1 MTLVTHEL
9 RQGWKSL
16 SVWTAAIGF
25 FIAVCVFIFPE
36 MKGEMAQ
43 AGDIFASMGAF
54 TAAFGMD
61 RLNFGTLMGYYAI
74 ECGNVLGIGGALFAA
89 LTATGA
95 LAKEERGG
103 TAEFLLTH
111 PISRRRVVTEKLVA
125 LMAQLAALNLIVF
138 LLAAASMSAIGEE
151 IPWKV
156 VCLLHLAYFLVQVE
170 IAALCFGVSA
180 FLRRGGLGVGLG
192 TAIVLY
198 FLNIVANLTEQ
209 AEFLR
214 YITPF
219 AFAEGAD
226 IVERGSL
233 DAGLVLLGMALG
245 AVGIAAAYWKYTGK
259 DIR

>member
-9 RQGWKSL
+9 RRGWKSL

>member
-61 RLNFGTLMGYYAI
+61 RLNFGTLVGYYAI

-89 LTATGA
+89 LAATGA
-95 LAKEERGG
+95 LAKEERDG

-111 PISRRRVVTEKLVA
+111 PISRRRVVTEKLAA

-245 AVGIAAAYWKYTGK
+245 AAGIAAAYWKYTGK